1 MNRRAAFTLVELLV
15 VAGIFAMLFGMV
27 LNGARPTATGQVKQA
42 AQSIAS
48 VLLATQSKALGKPA
62 GAGVI
67 FDPAGGGAA
76 VATVSAAD
84 MLPLI
89 TGSCT
94 NGMPP
99 TNLADTTAS
108 VTIAPDNADAADLAH
123 GYKIRFH
130 EEEPA
135 AQAPT
140 AWMEFKSSASSVV
153 SFRTGNG
160 QTTQNTIWPKP
171 ANGGPLKVT
180 IARYPNEGE
189 TLYELPKAA
198 AIDLRYSG
206 IGDGTS
212 FSTNWSNLS
221 GKGALAVA
229 FDSVGEVDA
238 VMQQVLSAATARTV
252 QPLAP
257 TQPIYLLVAAR
268 ADVEAGANTLA
279 SSTSLWVVIHP
290 QTGRVSVSSNVP
302 QAATDATALRN
313 ARANA
318 RAGLAIGK

>member
-15 VAGIFAMLFGMV
+15 VAGIFAMLFGLV
-27 LNGARPTATGQVKQA
+27 LNGARPSATGQVKQA

-48 VLLATQSKALGKPA
+48 VFLATQSKALGKPA

-67 FDPAGGGAA
+67 FDPGGGGA
-76 VATVSAAD
+76 VVTTVSAAD

-99 TNLADTTAS
+99 TNLAATSGTVA
-108 VTIAPDNADAADLAH
+108 IAPDNADAADLAH

-140 AWMEFKSSASSVV
+140 AWMAFAANVV
-153 SFRTGNG
+153 SFRAGSG
-160 QTTQNTIWPKP
+160 QTAQNTIWPKP
-171 ANGGPLKVT
+171 ANGGPFKVT

-206 IGDGTS
+206 IGDGAT
-212 FSTNWSNLS
+212 FSTTWSNLS
-221 GKGALAVA
+221 GKGAVA
-229 FDSVGEVDA
+229 IGFDSVGEVDV
-238 VMQQVLSAATARTV
+238 VMQQVLSAAASRTV

-268 ADVEAGANTLA
+268 ADVEAGTNTLA
-279 SSTSLWVVIHP
+279 GSTAFWVVIHP

-302 QAATDATALRN
+302 QTGTDATALRN

>member
-1 MNRRAAFTLVELLV
+1 MNRRSAFTLVELLV

-27 LNGARPTATGQVKQA
+27 LNGARPSASGQVKQA

-48 VLLATQSKALGKPA
+48 VLLATQSRALGKPA

-76 VATVSAAD
+76 VTTVSAAD

-99 TNLADTTAS
+99 TNLAATSGTVA
-108 VTIAPDNADAADLAH
+108 IAPDNADVADLSH

-140 AWMEFKSSASSVV
+140 AWMAFAANVV
-153 SFRTGNG
+153 SFRAGSG
-160 QTTQNTIWPKP
+160 QTAQNTIWPKP
-171 ANGGPLKVT
+171 ANGGPFRVT

-206 IGDGTS
+206 IGDGAT
-212 FSTNWSNLS
+212 FSTTWSNLS
-221 GKGALAVA
+221 GKGAVAVG
-229 FDSVGEVDA
+229 FDGVGEVDA
-238 VMQQVLSAATARTV
+238 VMQQVLSAAASRTV

-268 ADVEAGANTLA
+268 ADVEAGTNTLA
-279 SSTSLWVVIHP
+279 GNTAFWVVTHP

-302 QAATDATALRN
+302 QTGTDATALRN

>member
-1 MNRRAAFTLVELLV
+1 MSRRNAFTLVELLV

-27 LNGARPTATGQVKQA
+27 LNGARPSASGQVKQA

-67 FDPAGGGAA
+67 LDPTGGGAA
-76 VATVSAAD
+76 VTTVSAAD
-84 MLPLI
+84 MLPWI
-89 TGSCT
+89 IGTGSLT
-94 NGMPP
+94 V
-99 TNLADTTAS
+99 TTATTAT
-108 VTIAPDNADAADLAH
+108 VTVAPDNADAADLTY

-130 EEEPA
+130 SEEPGV
-135 AQAPT
+135 QAPT
-140 AWMEFKSSASSVV
+140 AWMAFAANVV
-153 SFRTGNG
+153 SFRAGSG
-160 QTTQNTIWPKP
+160 QSAQNTIWPKP
-171 ANGGPLKVT
+171 SGGGSLKVT

-206 IGDGTS
+206 IGDGAT
-212 FSTNWSNLS
+212 FSTLWSDLS
-221 GKGALAVA
+221 DKGAVA
-229 FDSVGEVDA
+229 LGFDAVGEVDL
-238 VMQQVLSAATARTV
+238 VMQHALTKPSDRPTNSPV
-252 QPLAP
+252 PLAP
-257 TQPIYLLVAAR
+257 TQPIYLLVVER
-268 ADVEAGANTLA
+268 AQLEKTPPENTLA
-279 SSTSLWVVIHP
+279 SSTSLWVAIHP

-302 QAATDATALRN
+302 QPNANATALRA